1 MLRGKQKLY
10 NHLVPEITPTAGV
23 QSQRDIGLDKTRDK
37 MAHRYYFHAVIC
49 RKRYDDCLNEL
60 HLEFDKQVD
69 TIVKHLQLRLD
80 LINSLTKNKTTTSE
94 LKKIYP
100 FYNWVSRLI

>member
-1 MLRGKQKLY
+1 MRGKHTLY
-10 NHLVPEITPTAGV
+10 NTIVPEVTPKMGV
-23 QSQRDIGLDKTRDK
+23 QSQRDTGLDKMRDK

-60 HLEFDKQVD
+60 YLEFDKQID

-80 LINSLTKNKTTTSE
+80 LINHLTKNQTTTTE
-94 LKKIYP
+94 LKRLYP
-100 FYNWVSRLI
+100 FYNWVTRLI